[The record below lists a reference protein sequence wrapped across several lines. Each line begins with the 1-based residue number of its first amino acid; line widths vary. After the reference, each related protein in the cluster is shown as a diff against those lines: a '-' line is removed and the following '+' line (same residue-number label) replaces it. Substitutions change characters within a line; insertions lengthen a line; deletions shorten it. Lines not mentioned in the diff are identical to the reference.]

1 MFNYLVAGS
10 SGATGSKVIR
20 DLLEREDTEKV
31 ISLTRSPVYLRHPKL
46 KQVVCEFRL
55 LSSSVI
61 AERIDRAFFCLG
73 NSTLACSNEERR
85 VVNYEYAARVADIVM
100 RKGARKFSYIS
111 SVGASSLSPFSY
123 LRIKGTAE
131 NMLVNMGFEQ
141 LDIFR
146 PSVLKAERKEERKV
160 DDLLNASMDMLSP
173 LLKGNV
179 LSRLTPV
186 DVADLAKSM
195 IDASNQDKKGNNIY
209 YYDEIMSLIKEG

>member
-1 MFNYLVAGS
+1 LFNYLVAGS

-61 AERIDRAFFCLG
+61 GERIDRAFFCLG
-73 NSTLACSNEERR
+73 NSTLACSNMERR

-146 PSVLKAERKEERKV
+146 PSVLQAVREHERAIDET
-160 DDLLNASMDMLSP
+160 LNASIAKVSP
-173 LLKGNV
+173 LLKGKY
-179 LSRLTPV
+179 LSRLHNISV
-186 DVADLAKSM
+186 DDLAKAM
-195 IDASNQDKKGNNIY
+195 IEASNQEKNGHNIY
-209 YYDEIMSLIKEG
+209 YYDDMKELIK